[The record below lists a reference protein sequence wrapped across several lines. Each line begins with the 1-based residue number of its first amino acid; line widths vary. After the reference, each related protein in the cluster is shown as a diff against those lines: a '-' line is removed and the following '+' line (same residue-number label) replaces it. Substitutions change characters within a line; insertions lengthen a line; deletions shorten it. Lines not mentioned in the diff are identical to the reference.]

1 MNPRN
6 IARFLG
12 AALAMT
18 WALLSTPIDIPSA
31 SADPCT
37 DAEVVFARGTG
48 EPPGVGGVGQA
59 FIDSLE
65 SQVPGRSI
73 GVYPVNYPATNNYA
87 ASAATG
93 ADDASAH
100 IQDMIARCP
109 NTKMV
114 LGGYSQGAA
123 VIDLSTQQMPPKTVD
138 HIAAVALFGNPSS
151 AYASN
156 LSGSAFPAISLPYR
170 PKTIELCLPDDM
182 ICAEGGNIVPHLMYV
197 QNGMP
202 DQAAAF
208 VAARL

>member
-1 MNPRN
+1 MSPRN
-6 IARFLG
+6 ILRFLG
-12 AALAMT
+12 VAAVTT
-18 WALLSTPIDIPSA
+18 WALLSAPIDVPPA
-31 SADPCT
+31 SADPCP

-59 FIDSLE
+59 FIDSLN

-87 ASAATG
+87 ASAAAG
-93 ADDASAH
+93 ADDASTH
-100 IQDMIARCP
+100 IQDMIAHCL

-123 VIDLSTQQMPPKTVD
+123 VIDLSTQQIPPKTVD
-138 HIAAVALFGNPSS
+138 HVAAVALFGNPSS
-151 AYASN
+151 TYASN
-156 LSGSAFPAISLPYR
+156 LSGGAFPAISPPYR
-170 PKTIELCLPDDM
+170 PKTIELCVPDDM
-182 ICAEGGNIVPHLMYV
+182 ICAESGNIVPHLMYV

-202 DQAAAF
+202 NQAATF